1 MRASCRRKRRSSAFL
16 CRAVTLARRVG
27 EGDCGAGEKRLDRKL
42 EMLLGGIRIG

>member
-27 EGDCGAGEKRLDRKL
+27 EEDGAAGEKRLDRNP

>member
-27 EGDCGAGEKRLDRKL
+27 EEEGAGEKRLDRKL